1 MYQIKRNHITE
12 DLQVEDNG
20 KTLDLHV
27 DLSVDGIVKGYLAA
41 AKDLTQAQADLR
53 KGETEER
60 YEALGRAI
68 VELFNVIFG
77 EEQTV
82 QLVNFYGDGYTEMLA
97 DVIPF
102 INEIVV
108 PKIVEAQQR
117 IMGSYK
123 NIKKFKR

>member
-1 MYQIKRNHITE
+1 MYQIKRNHIME

-27 DLSVDGIVKGYLAA
+27 DLSVDSIVKGYLAA

-53 KGETEER
+53 QGETEEK

-68 VELFNVIFG
+68 VGLFNVIFG
-77 EEQTV
+77 EEQTK
-82 QLVNFYGDGYTEMLA
+82 QLVEFYGEGYTELLA
-97 DVIPF
+97 DIIPF
-102 INEIVV
+102 INETGV

-117 IMGSYK
+117 IMGNYK